1 MDLDITE
8 GPMTDATTQ
17 SAASESPE
25 DVALRLFQA
34 LASETFE
41 EDIMEELG
49 MEILRE
55 KCELLVEVANS
66 FLLAAAFESVAR
78 EADTTDG
85 QASAD

>member
-8 GPMTDATTQ
+8 GPMTDATTH

-49 MEILRE
+49 MAEP
-55 KCELLVEVANS
+55 
-66 FLLAAAFESVAR
+66 
-78 EADTTDG
+78 
-85 QASAD
+85 